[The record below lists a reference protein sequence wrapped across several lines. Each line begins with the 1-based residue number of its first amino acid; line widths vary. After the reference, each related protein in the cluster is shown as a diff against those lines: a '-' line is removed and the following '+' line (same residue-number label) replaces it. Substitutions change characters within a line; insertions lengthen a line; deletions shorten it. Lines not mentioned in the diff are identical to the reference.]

1 MTTTKTL
8 TRLCS
13 LRLEATL
20 GGTAP
25 DLRATGSEYRVLS
38 SSGTPRGPRRE
49 TATRSLGIRRTLAR
63 NSSGPGGLSRKERS
77 CTRLVHTLHK
87 NFGPSLRDQQ
97 AAATQPSLEAQ
108 WCVTPPDALNDNTS
122 NVAQAVSGNRGKQ
135 ADKHASMAHLS
146 ECLACWCCCS
156 RRAYIYWSV
165 SLLFWVCR

>member
-1 MTTTKTL
+1 MSTTKTL

-13 LRLEATL
+13 FRLEATL

-25 DLRATGSEYRVLS
+25 DLRATGSEYRVFS

-63 NSSGPGGLSRKERS
+63 CSSGPGSLSRKERS

-87 NFGPSLRDQQ
+87 NSGPSPRNQQ
-97 AAATQPSLEAQ
+97 TAATRPSLEAQ
-108 WCVTPPDALNDNTS
+108 WCVTPPYVLNDNTS
-122 NVAQAVSGNRGKQ
+122 NVAQAVRESRQ
-135 ADKHASMAHLS
+135 TSRQTCKHGSP